1 MKASVII
8 PTYNRGSLIIKTLKA
23 LSSQTLPAEEMEV
36 IIVDDG
42 STDTTGTEVEQYI
55 QANPQRQWRYLYR
68 SVNRGKASVCNLGI
82 LSSKSSL
89 IVFTDDDCVPQP
101 DWVEMHVKRHSETN
115 EPISVLGAVTMPL
128 EWIRESNFVRYQNS
142 RYIANR
148 STRSVGGDLCNLPPN
163 YFGGAN
169 ISVPHEQL
177 LRVGLFDDKVGRG
190 QDVELGYRLWKAG
203 VKLVYDPRPLLVHY
217 SPEVRSMQNWLSK
230 FAKAYRHTIPLFNEF
245 HPEYVKRFGHWFLE
259 PAIPGSEPLKR
270 TVLKWLIR
278 LFVHKKLAKP
288 MRIFLERT
296 DQWPLFY
303 SPLMYKYVTVS
314 ACLDS
319 VNQRK

>member
-8 PTYNRGSLIIKTLKA
+8 PTYNRSSLIIKTLKA
-23 LSSQTLPAEEMEV
+23 LSFQTFPAEEMEV

-42 STDTTGTEVEQYI
+42 STDSTRTEVERYI
-55 QANPQRQWRYLYR
+55 QANPKSQWQYLYH
-68 SVNRGKASVCNLGI
+68 SVNRGKAAACNTGI
-82 LSSKSSL
+82 RASRSYL
-89 IVFTDDDCVPQP
+89 ILFTDDDCVPQP
-101 DWVEMHVKRHSETN
+101 DWVEMHVRRHSEEG

-128 EWIRESNFVRYQNS
+128 EWMRVSNLVRYENS
-142 RYIANR
+142 RYVANR
-148 STRSVGGDLCNLPPN
+148 SIRSVGGDLCNLPPN

-169 ISVPHEQL
+169 ISVPYEQL
-177 LRVGLFDDKVGRG
+177 LGVGLFDEKARRG

-203 VKLVYDPRPLLVHY
+203 VRLVYDPRPLLVHY

-230 FAKAYRHTIPLFNEF
+230 FAKAYWHTIPLFNEL

-259 PAIPGSEPLKR
+259 PAMPASEPLKR
-270 TVLKWLIR
+270 TIIKFLIR
-278 LFVHKKLAKP
+278 MVVHKKLAKP
-288 MRIFLERT
+288 IRVFLERT

-303 SPLMYKYVTVS
+303 APLMYKYVITS

-319 VNQRK
+319 INQRK